1 MPSAIDAEET
11 LRATERKENF
21 LVLSRLLM
29 CGGVRLLREKFDSIH
44 SPSDLPSR
52 LSDPAT
58 RNKLNRARL
67 PAPQRKCLYPSP
79 GTFGKSTD
87 FDITLLFILFRKI
100 CNLTEPSTAWKNP
113 PNSTDHS
120 LQADLV
126 RIKNYRNSL
135 SHNSKR
141 EITDDEFCTLWS
153 EISEA
158 LLRIAGSMG
167 DAKRDEWK
175 KAIDGLLT
183 APLTTEVQRCVD
195 ELQLW
200 YKNDMDVKDAVEQVG
215 IQLQQVSADV
225 RQIQQGSIDV
235 TDQLRQVNR
244 RMGKAQTYCIRN
256 TEYGVSFL

>member
-1 MPSAIDAEET
+1 MAVFLCNLGYGLIFDSIFLGLKILVSYLAKWIIMPSAIDAEET

-29 CGGVRLLREKFDSIH
+29 CGGVRLLREKFDSMH
-44 SPSDLPSR
+44 SPSKLPSR

-126 RIKNYRNSL
+126 RIKNYRNSVRTPAKWKLRTMSSALFGAKSVRLFYELLDLWVML
-135 SHNSKR
+135 SEMNGKR
-141 EITDDEFCTLWS
+141 PL
-153 EISEA
+153 
-158 LLRIAGSMG
+158 MG
-167 DAKRDEWK
+167 
-175 KAIDGLLT
+175 
-183 APLTTEVQRCVD
+183 C
-195 ELQLW
+195 
-200 YKNDMDVKDAVEQVG
+200 
-215 IQLQQVSADV
+215 
-225 RQIQQGSIDV
+225 
-235 TDQLRQVNR
+235 
-244 RMGKAQTYCIRN
+244 
-256 TEYGVSFL
+256 

>member
-67 PAPQRKCLYPSP
+67 TAPQRKCLYPSP

-126 RIKNYRNSL
+126 RIKNYRNSVRTPAKWKLRTMSSALFGAKSVRLFYELLDLWVMRSEMNGKRL
-135 SHNSKR
+135 S
-141 EITDDEFCTLWS
+141 
-153 EISEA
+153 
-158 LLRIAGSMG
+158 M
-167 DAKRDEWK
+167 
-175 KAIDGLLT
+175 
-183 APLTTEVQRCVD
+183 RC
-195 ELQLW
+195 
-200 YKNDMDVKDAVEQVG
+200 
-215 IQLQQVSADV
+215 
-225 RQIQQGSIDV
+225 
-235 TDQLRQVNR
+235 
-244 RMGKAQTYCIRN
+244 
-256 TEYGVSFL
+256 